1 MDSNAA
7 FKRNMDDLNDMMES
21 RGLEPSLRV
30 RMRKY
35 MHECIVAQQQATQE
49 RLLRNTIS
57 PGLQREVAQSSQRD
71 LLKNIYWA
79 QEALA
84 KAPEM
89 TPGQRKEV
97 EEKLS
102 SLLEQMKPNPKP
114 GTSNEAKKFKDELA
128 KDPYNMTLIFELG
141 KAYSVDEQWDR
152 CANVLLRGFKRVS
165 ELEAVEDRFNFLVV
179 LAQASLHLE
188 KYRQALAVINDIA
201 DPDDTES
208 LRGLNILRC
217 QVYCLNGEMQK
228 GLKAFNAA
236 ITGDSFEVAV
246 KAWASC
252 SRALKQANAW
262 VDERKQLESI
272 EKLCDFKATLISLYA
287 GAGASLLSGLLL
299 KLLLRSRPYS
309 WEKDENGD
317 FDFGI
322 WDSDNLHVRFYI
334 LSTLGYGAG
343 HAVLPG

>member
-1 MDSNAA
+1 MS
-7 FKRNMDDLNDMMES
+7 E
-21 RGLEPSLRV
+21 LRQ
-30 RMRKY
+30 RKG
-35 MHECIVAQQQATQE
+35 EKSEKDGT
-49 RLLRNTIS
+49 
-57 PGLQREVAQSSQRD
+57 
-71 LLKNIYWA
+71 
-79 QEALA
+79 EAVA

-89 TPGQRKEV
+89 IPGQRKEV

-165 ELEAVEDRFNFLVV
+165 ELESVEDRFNFLVV

-188 KYRQALAVINDIA
+188 KYRQALAVVNDIA
-201 DPDDTES
+201 DPEDTES

-262 VDERKQLESI
+262 VVTKGTLTKLTQTEDERKQLESI
-272 EKLCDFKATLISLYA
+272 EKLCEF
-287 GAGASLLSGLLL
+287 
-299 KLLLRSRPYS
+299 
-309 WEKDENGD
+309 KDEVHKIQHPEAD
-317 FDFGI
+317 TSRAWLLFALLAVVFMA
-322 WDSDNLHVRFYI
+322 L
-334 LSTLGYGAG
+334 L
-343 HAVLPG
+343 AVLTWAEQRSLAKMQWKK